1 MILDRIEQ
9 IGTKDYLESFIKIKK
24 AGKDRKM
31 FGKIVYKK
39 PLNDSV
45 VIKLGVSKKTGSG
58 YNVLPFKVEKPVCA
72 FFAEDNYFYKDLVKF
87 STFPDTMPCPTP
99 VVRTQPGLQLVELFV

>member
-9 IGTKDYLESFIKIKK
+9 IGTKDYIESFVKIRK

-31 FGKIVYKK
+31 FGKIFFKQ

-45 VIKLGVSKKTGSG
+45 IIKLGVSKKTGSG
-58 YNVLPFKVEKPVCA
+58 YNVMPFKVEKPLCE
-72 FFAEDNYFYKDLVKF
+72 FFAEDKYFYKDLVKF
-87 STFPDTMPCPTP
+87 STFPDPMPCPMP
-99 VVRTQPGLQLVELFV
+99 VVRTQTGLWLD